1 MWPLSWYQ
9 FCVSL
14 PLEVRTVGLV
24 LFLQVL
30 TLFSVLHCLPP
41 AGHVESVF
49 SDSVFSAAVRR
60 NNLELHNTEKKV
72 LFATCAAP
80 VPRYTRHDLLS
91 LETAAA
97 PPPFLSPQLI
107 ARLSHLGIA
116 RNVPRKPRRSRRGGK
131 NERRKI
137 KVIVGFRDRLSSDSS
152 SSPTPCQHTTSVPP
166 SSPPS
171 DHDDLSA
178 SSLSAPLRPPH
189 RQLLHIPLSSSSAE
203 NTLLVCLFN
212 ARSLA
217 LETAQLTLTYNKQLT
232 NLFCI
237 YRHPPSKKNKFS
249 DSMFFDQFSDFLELS
264 DSLPGKTLLMGDFNF
279 HFENVEN
286 KNSRKLHDIIDMFN
300 LNQSVSEPSHNQG
313 HLLDLVFSK
322 QSDNSLIS
330 SKIHHGLT
338 SDHTAILCKLD
349 VSVPVQKPKTFLYRC
364 LKKIDTGAFKQDLS
378 HAVSQVS
385 SISDYNNHLCSVLDK
400 HAPLCR
406 CTVRTRKPTPWFS
419 SIAEQF
425 CELKRERR
433 QAERR
438 WLKSKLTVH
447 KQIYGSIKQIVTNLV
462 DKAKQAYYS
471 AKIQSSTTCKQLF
484 QNFNTILGKSRSSP
498 LPSTFDS
505 DDLPNV
511 FSDYFTEKIRTI
523 RNNFPPPNPTACPD
537 TSFAGNP
544 LLTSESVTDEFVLKR
559 INSASAK
566 SCELD
571 PIPTT
576 LLYENLDILLPTI
589 TNIINT
595 SLTTGIVP
603 PDLKTAI
610 VKPLLKKPSLDKN
623 LLKNYRPISNLP
635 FLSKILEKV
644 VLHKLLS
651 HLQENNLSNPFQS
664 AYRAGCS
671 TETVLLRIVN
681 DILSA
686 LDNDNISVLLLL
698 DLSATFD
705 TLDHQILLSRLNSVF
720 GIQSTAL
727 QWFHSY
733 LSDRY
738 QSTSVNNSSSSPS
751 QLMSGVPQGS
761 VLGPILFVLYTTPLS
776 EIIVNHSVNHQLF
789 ADDTQLQKSAPLNE
803 VTNLTK
809 ELNACTD
816 NIKTWM
822 TENQLKLND
831 DKTEALLFPF
841 SSSLKPST
849 GPLPDLITLGSHN
862 IPFSDSA
869 RNLGFILVS
878 KLSMKKHVIKICQ
891 TAYFELKCISSIR
904 RFLTEDATKT
914 LVTSYILSRLDYC
927 NCLLMGT
934 PNSVI
939 QPLQEIQS
947 FAARLVLLA
956 PHHHHATPLLEKLHW
971 LPISERIKYKV
982 ACMCFSA
989 INGSG
994 PAYLSELLHVYTP
1007 SRTLRSS
1014 SDTRM
1019 LEIQQYKRK
1028 THGFRTFS
1036 CFGPHI

>member
-1 MWPLSWYQ
+1 M
-9 FCVSL
+9 
-14 PLEVRTVGLV
+14 
-24 LFLQVL
+24 
-30 TLFSVLHCLPP
+30 
-41 AGHVESVF
+41 
-49 SDSVFSAAVRR
+49 
-60 NNLELHNTEKKV
+60 
-72 LFATCAAP
+72 
-80 VPRYTRHDLLS
+80 
-91 LETAAA
+91 
-97 PPPFLSPQLI
+97 
-107 ARLSHLGIA
+107 
-116 RNVPRKPRRSRRGGK
+116 
-131 NERRKI
+131 
-137 KVIVGFRDRLSSDSS
+137 
-152 SSPTPCQHTTSVPP
+152 
-166 SSPPS
+166 
-171 DHDDLSA
+171 
-178 SSLSAPLRPPH
+178 
-189 RQLLHIPLSSSSAE
+189 
-203 NTLLVCLFN
+203 
-212 ARSLA
+212 
-217 LETAQLTLTYNKQLT
+217 
-232 NLFCI
+232 
-237 YRHPPSKKNKFS
+237 
-249 DSMFFDQFSDFLELS
+249 
-264 DSLPGKTLLMGDFNF
+264 
-279 HFENVEN
+279 
-286 KNSRKLHDIIDMFN
+286 
-300 LNQSVSEPSHNQG
+300 
-313 HLLDLVFSK
+313 FSK
-322 QSDNSLIS
+322 QSDNILTSTKL
-330 SKIHHGLT
+330 HHGLT

-447 KQIYGSIKQIVTNLV
+447 KQIYDSIKQIVTNLV

-544 LLTSESVTDEFVLKR
+544 LLTFESVTDEFVLK
-559 INSASAK
+559 IISSASAK

-644 VLHKLLS
+644 ILHKLLS

-698 DLSATFD
+698 DLPAAFD

-738 QSTSVNNSSSSPS
+738 QSTSINNSSSSPS
-751 QLMSGVPQGS
+751 QLMYGVPQGS

-776 EIIVNHSVNHQLF
+776 DIIANHSVNHQLF

-849 GPLPDLITLGSHN
+849 SPLPDSITLGSHN

-869 RNLGFILVS
+869 RNLGFILDS
-878 KLSMKKHVIKICQ
+878 KLSMKKHIIKICQ
-891 TAYFELKCISSIR
+891 TAYFELKRISSIR

-927 NCLLMGT
+927 NCLLVGT

-939 QPLQEIQS
+939 QPLQKIQN

-956 PHHHHATPLLEKLHW
+956 L
-971 LPISERIKYKV
+971 
-982 ACMCFSA
+982 
-989 INGSG
+989 
-994 PAYLSELLHVYTP
+994 
-1007 SRTLRSS
+1007 
-1014 SDTRM
+1014 
-1019 LEIQQYKRK
+1019 K

-1036 CFGPHI
+1036 CFGPHIWNSLPQDLRHCATLSSFKAKLKTFLFSQYFHPN